1 MSFIKFGVRRGR
13 RFFHSCYTPILS

>member
-1 MSFIKFGVRRGR
+1 MSLIKFGVRRGR